1 MNHATQG
8 ADLPG
13 LRGFG
18 KSGRQVSAI
27 MTQQKQE
34 KLQKMKTNF
43 MSKMHL
49 NETEGEEGF
58 F

>member
-1 MNHATQG
+1 MTHATQG

-18 KSGRQVSAI
+18 KSGQRVSAI

-43 MSKMHL
+43 MNKMHL
-49 NETEGEEGF
+49 NDSEGEEG
-58 F
+58 